1 MRQALLVITSVTL
14 ASATSNVSLAQSI
27 LPQAG
32 VVASGQ
38 AKIGPPL
45 GGALTITQTS
55 SKAVID
61 WNSFSVGQSNSV
73 NFLQPNSLS
82 AILNRVTGSTPSTIA
97 GRITGNGQIFLVNP
111 NGIAITST
119 GSVQVGGGFVASTL
133 GITNADFNVGKFIF
147 TGTGA
152 SANVSNAGSISS
164 AQGGFVGLVGGTV
177 SNAGTITV
185 PLGRVG
191 LGSGE
196 QATIDPTG
204 DGFLQVAVPTN
215 ARAADGRALV
225 DVAGR
230 INAVGGN
237 IEIKAATAQQA
248 VRDAVNVSS
257 VLSAR
262 SVSGHSGSITLEG
275 GAGGNVAVSGKLLAT
290 GGKRVNGGSVTVTGR
305 NIALRGAIVD
315 VSGGA
320 GGGTVLI
327 GGGPQGSGGLQ
338 TASSTTVDSNT
349 TIRADAI
356 VDGNGGNATIWADG
370 TTTFGGHI
378 TARGGPRGGDGGQV
392 EVSGKSILNLTGD
405 YTKTP
410 LANLTAANGKI
421 GSILFDPGTVNIIDQ
436 TTLSRNKALNG
447 PDTFTAQFLS
457 SQLTFSNVT
466 VDTNNATGAN
476 GAAGNINLMS
486 NAQIAW
492 SSNSNLTLKAAGNIN
507 FASGSSITGTG
518 SGASLTLRAD
528 SGGTG
533 LGTIN
538 FAGGTQVSLPS
549 GGVDLYYNPASNRTP
564 ANGGTNAATG
574 TVNSTS
580 YTGTPPAETWSNFI
594 SAGTLRPWMLVNSI
608 YDLQNITNNLAA
620 DYALGTN
627 VNATATAGWNAGA
640 GFAPLGTSSAGFTG
654 QFDGLS
660 QTISNLTINR
670 GLTDDVGLFGYVSG
684 GSISNVGLVN
694 VSVNGLTNVGGL
706 AGVNVGGTISTSF
719 VSGVVSGGLL
729 GLLGGN
735 VGGLVGWNSTGGSIS
750 NSYATSTVHTTL
762 LGLLS
767 TAGGLVGTN
776 DGSITSS
783 YATGPTEMLLS
794 TSGGLVG
801 SNSAGGSISQSY
813 FDNLTTGQASGVGS
827 GSSAGV
833 TGLTTSIFQNGSL
846 PAGLSPSFWTA
857 ASGQYPLLNWQVP
870 GPSSSPTTTV
880 VITATDASFG
890 NPVYGNAPAFTYTAT
905 DSLGNVLCAANCSAY
920 FTGAPLID
928 TTLSSTSSAGTSGP
942 AYIAQGT
949 LAAQSGY
956 SLQYVNE
963 TLNVAPRPLT
973 ITASNQSKTYGA
985 VASLGTTAFT
995 TSGLVNGDVVTSAT
1009 LSSSGSSAAA
1019 TVAGGPYAI
1028 TVSTALGAG
1037 LSNYTIGYASGLLTV
1052 NPAPVSV
1059 TALGGTST
1067 YGASSSSP
1075 GLSATG
1081 LQNGQTVSVLTGLSN
1096 SFGITN
1102 ATNAGNYTLSVAGS
1116 LTNANYTV
1124 VASNTAIWTVNPA
1137 SVSVTAL
1144 GGTSTYGASS
1154 SSPGLSA
1161 TGLQNGQNASVL
1173 TGLSNSFGIT
1183 NATNAGSYTL
1193 SVAGSLTNS
1202 NYSVATSNTGIWT
1215 VNPAPVS
1222 VTVNGGSSTL
1232 GSSPSNP
1239 GLSATGLQNGQNVGV
1254 LTGLRNSFGVTDS
1267 STAGQYT
1274 LNLTGALTNPNY
1286 TVVSTTPGTWVVTPL
1301 RGSLTDTP
1309 SQWIPGLSVKD
1320 PQKTG
1325 DTGVLAGLENSPGSV
1340 NTGNGGNGKPAAAA
1354 SPAKPTGLAA
1364 GIEAGTL
1371 KVDQPQIS
1379 LNGPVAV
1386 PFTDQSPYMAA
1397 TSNPPAT
1404 AACPGENAEE
1414 ADGAKSNTWG
1424 YATGLSSNRRAQ
1436 PCAAA
1441 AAPKQTAGLIDFA
1454 LSELNHSALFQALDR
1469 ELSEVR
1475 NSKLNMRADPVKVI
1489 AVTSIA
1495 LTAGFMAWLL
1505 RGGALLS
1512 ALLSSMP
1519 LWRGFDPLMVVLQP
1533 RRKSAESQRHS
1544 RVDIMFDD
1552 ARKFN
1557 HYAGDPRA

>member
-1 MRQALLVITSVTL
+1 MT
-14 ASATSNVSLAQSI
+14 
-27 LPQAG
+27 
-32 VVASGQ
+32 
-38 AKIGPPL
+38 
-45 GGALTITQTS
+45 
-55 SKAVID
+55 
-61 WNSFSVGQSNSV
+61 
-73 NFLQPNSLS
+73 
-82 AILNRVTGSTPSTIA
+82 TP
-97 GRITGNGQIFLVNP
+97 
-111 NGIAITST
+111 
-119 GSVQVGGGFVASTL
+119 
-133 GITNADFNVGKFIF
+133 
-147 TGTGA
+147 
-152 SANVSNAGSISS
+152 
-164 AQGGFVGLVGGTV
+164 
-177 SNAGTITV
+177 
-185 PLGRVG
+185 
-191 LGSGE
+191 
-196 QATIDPTG
+196 
-204 DGFLQVAVPTN
+204 
-215 ARAADGRALV
+215 
-225 DVAGR
+225 
-230 INAVGGN
+230 
-237 IEIKAATAQQA
+237 
-248 VRDAVNVSS
+248 
-257 VLSAR
+257 
-262 SVSGHSGSITLEG
+262 
-275 GAGGNVAVSGKLLAT
+275 
-290 GGKRVNGGSVTVTGR
+290 
-305 NIALRGAIVD
+305 
-315 VSGGA
+315 
-320 GGGTVLI
+320 
-327 GGGPQGSGGLQ
+327 
-338 TASSTTVDSNT
+338 
-349 TIRADAI
+349 
-356 VDGNGGNATIWADG
+356 
-370 TTTFGGHI
+370 
-378 TARGGPRGGDGGQV
+378 
-392 EVSGKSILNLTGD
+392 
-405 YTKTP
+405 KTP
-410 LANLTAANGKI
+410 LANLSAANGKI

-436 TTLSRNKALNG
+436 TALSGNKALNG

-457 SQLTFSNVT
+457 SQLAFSNVT

-518 SGASLTLRAD
+518 SGASLALRAD

-533 LGTIN
+533 LGTIS

-549 GGVDLYYNPASNRTP
+549 GSVDLYYNPASNRTP

-654 QFDGLS
+654 QFDGLG

-670 GLTDDVGLFGYVSG
+670 GLTGDVGLFGDVNG

-694 VSVNGLTNVGGL
+694 VSVTGFTNVGGR
-706 AGVNVGGTISTSF
+706 AGVNSGGTISTSF
-719 VSGVVSGGLL
+719 VNGAISGGLL
-729 GLLGGN
+729 GGVLAD
-735 VGGLVGWNSTGGSIS
+735 VGGLVGLNGAGGSIS
-750 NSYATSTVHTTL
+750 NSYAASTVQTSL
-762 LGLLS
+762 LG

-776 DGSITSS
+776 NGSIVSS
-783 YATGPTEMLLS
+783 YATGAIAGLLS
-794 TSGGLVG
+794 GIGGLVG
-801 SNSAGGSISQSY
+801 TNSGGGSISQSY
-813 FDNLTTGQASGVGS
+813 FDTQTTGLSSGVGS

-833 TGLTTSIFQNGSL
+833 TGLTTSIFQNGLL
-846 PAGLSPSFWTA
+846 PAGLSSSFWTA
-857 ASGQYPLLNWQVP
+857 ASGKYPLLNWQVP

-890 NPVYGNAPAFTYTAT
+890 SPVYGTAPAFTYQVT
-905 DSLGNVLCAANCSAY
+905 DSLGNVLCAANCSTY

-928 TTLSSTSSAGTSGP
+928 TTLSSTSSAGASAQ

-963 TLNVAPRPLT
+963 TLSVAPRPLT

-985 VASLGTTAFT
+985 VASLGTAAFA
-995 TSGLVNGDVVTSAT
+995 TSGLVNGDTVTSAT
-1009 LSSSGSSAAA
+1009 LSSSGSSTAA

-1028 TVSTALGAG
+1028 TVSTALGTG
-1037 LSNYTIGYASGLLTV
+1037 LLNYTIGYANGLLTV
-1052 NPAPVSV
+1052 NPASISV
-1059 TALGGTST
+1059 TALGGSST
-1067 YGASSSSP
+1067 YGASPVNP
-1075 GLSATG
+1075 GLSAIG
-1081 LQNGQTVSVLTGLSN
+1081 LQNGQNVSVLTGLSN

-1102 ATNAGNYTLSVAGS
+1102 AS
-1116 LTNANYTV
+1116 
-1124 VASNTAIWTVNPA
+1124 
-1137 SVSVTAL
+1137 
-1144 GGTSTYGASS
+1144 
-1154 SSPGLSA
+1154 
-1161 TGLQNGQNASVL
+1161 
-1173 TGLSNSFGIT
+1173 
-1183 NATNAGSYTL
+1183 NAGSYTL
-1193 SVAGSLTNS
+1193 SVAGSLANS
-1202 NYSVATSNTGIWT
+1202 NYIIAASNTGTWT

-1222 VTVNGGSSTL
+1222 VTANGGSSTL

-1239 GLSATGLQNGQNVGV
+1239 GLSATGLQNGQNVSA

-1274 LNLTGALTNPNY
+1274 LNVTGSLTNPNY
-1286 TVVSTTPGTWVVTPL
+1286 TVVSTTPGSWVVTPL
-1301 RGSLTDTP
+1301 RGSLIDTP

-1320 PQKTG
+1320 PQKAG
-1325 DTGVLAGLENSPGSV
+1325 DTGVLAGLGNSSGSV

-1354 SPAKPTGLAA
+1354 SPAKPTGRAA
-1364 GIEAGTL
+1364 GTEAETL

-1397 TSNPPAT
+1397 TSNPPT
-1404 AACPGENAEE
+1404 VAACLGENAGES
-1414 ADGAKSNTWG
+1414 DGAKSNTWG
-1424 YATGLSSNRRAQ
+1424 YATGLSSNQPAQ

-1441 AAPKQTAGLIDFA
+1441 APQKTAGLIDFA
-1454 LSELNHSALFQALDR
+1454 LSKLNHSALFQALDR

-1475 NSKLNMRADPVKVI
+1475 NSKLSMRADPVKVI
-1489 AVTSIA
+1489 AVTGIA
-1495 LTAGFMAWLL
+1495 LTAGFVAWLL

-1544 RVDIMFDD
+1544 RVDLMFDD